1 MQSPFIAF
9 WRRRVRVSLEGVP
22 FWKSF
27 LHRLVPPPDGKAY
40 IVGGWV
46 RDMLM
51 LGRPSRPEIDFSV
64 EGEAVS
70 WGRKIS
76 EALGVP
82 VVSESPFGTSRL
94 DIPHRNISIRVDI
107 ASCRKDHYPIPGGMP
122 VVSPSSI
129 GEDLFRRDFT
139 INAMALLLPFPPGN
153 GLELLDPAGGREDL
167 VHKQLQTLY
176 PESFRD
182 DPARM
187 FRMFRF
193 QERLGFGLS
202 PSVSHAMVDARQKGF
217 LLQASKS
224 RIWEEVRH
232 AVLEEA
238 RKSIVL
244 RWLEEAPWGDWLP
257 SLHPSALRRKR
268 VFAWDRFL
276 RREKYFSPIGKYW
289 PECLLLLA
297 ILYGLP
303 RGECRKAFDVFGVP
317 VKVARTVMNA
327 LFGSRGDDLIA
338 DTGSYRKKKEN
349 RNASFVGLSPQQV
362 FLAAILSGGEL
373 LDWWD
378 NFFDSAETKREPL
391 FLLSGDDLAK
401 EGIFPSPFLG
411 EILREVWQLQEKG
424 ILISKEDAVLWVRQ
438 QKMLPAR
445 LR

>member
-1 MQSPFIAF
+1 M
-9 WRRRVRVSLEGVP
+9 RVFLEGVP
-22 FWKSF
+22 FWESF
-27 LHRLVPPPDGKAY
+27 LQRLVPPPDGKAY

-51 LGRPSRPEIDFSV
+51 LGHPSRPEIDLSV
-64 EGEAVS
+64 EGDAIR
-70 WGRKIS
+70 WGRRIS

-82 VVSESPFGTSRL
+82 VISESPFGTSRVN
-94 DIPHRNISIRVDI
+94 IPHRNISIRVDI

-129 GEDLFRRDFT
+129 REDLFRRDFT
-139 INAMALLLPFPPGN
+139 VNAMALLLPFPPGN
-153 GLELLDPAGGREDL
+153 GLELLDPAGGKADL
-167 VHKQLQTLY
+167 AHKQLQILY

-187 FRMFRF
+187 FRLFRF

-202 PSVSHAMVDARQKGF
+202 PSVSQAMAEARQNSF

-238 RKSIVL
+238 RKSIVM
-244 RWLEEAPWGDWLP
+244 RWLEEAPWGDLLP
-257 SLHPSALRRKR
+257 SLHPSSLRRMR

-276 RREKYFSPIGKYW
+276 RREKYFSSMGKYW

-297 ILYGLP
+297 IFYGLP
-303 RGECRKAFDVFGVP
+303 RGECLKAFDMFGVP

-327 LFGSRGDDLIA
+327 LFGSSGDDLMIK
-338 DTGSYRKKKEN
+338 TGSYRKKRKN
-349 RNASFVGLSPQQV
+349 RNAQFVGLPPQQV

-378 NFFDSAETKREPL
+378 IFFATAETKREPF
-391 FLLSGDDLAK
+391 FLVSGDDLAE
-401 EGIFPSPFLG
+401 EGILPSPFLG
-411 EILREVWQLQEKG
+411 EILREIWQLQETG
-424 ILISKEDAVLWVRQ
+424 ILRSKEDAILWVRQ
-438 QKMLPAR
+438 QKMLTAR

>member
-1 MQSPFIAF
+1 M
-9 WRRRVRVSLEGVP
+9 
-22 FWKSF
+22 
-27 LHRLVPPPDGKAY
+27 
-40 IVGGWV
+40 GGWV

-51 LGRPSRPEIDFSV
+51 LGRPSRPEIDLAV
-64 EGEAVS
+64 EGDAIL

-76 EALGVP
+76 ESLGVP

-94 DIPHRNISIRVDI
+94 HFPHRNISIRVDI
-107 ASCRKDHYPIPGGMP
+107 ASCRKDQYPIPGGMP
-122 VVSPSSI
+122 VVSPSPI

-139 INAMALLLPFPPGN
+139 VNAMALLLPFPPGN
-153 GLELLDPAGGREDL
+153 GLELLDPAGGKEDL
-167 VHKQLQTLY
+167 ARKQLRILY

-202 PSVSHAMVDARQKGF
+202 PSASQSLLEARKKGF

-238 RKSIVL
+238 RKSIAL
-244 RWLEEAPWGDWLP
+244 RWLEEAPWGNLLP
-257 SLHPSALRRKR
+257 SLHPSSLRRKR

-276 RREKYFSPIGKYW
+276 RHEKYFSSMGKYW

-297 ILYGLP
+297 IFYGLP
-303 RGECRKAFDVFGVP
+303 RGECRKAVDVFGVP
-317 VKVARTVMNA
+317 VKVARTVMNT
-327 LFGSRGDDLIA
+327 LFGSEGEDLLA
-338 DTGSYRKKKEN
+338 DTGSNRKKKEN
-349 RNASFVGLSPQQV
+349 RNAPFVGMTPQQV

-378 NFFDSAETKREPL
+378 HFFAIAETKQEPL
-391 FLLSGDDLAK
+391 FLISGDDLAK
-401 EGIFPSPFLG
+401 EGILPSPFLG
-411 EILREVWQLQEKG
+411 EILREVWQLQENG
-424 ILISKEDAVLWVRQ
+424 ILKSKKDTVLWIRQ
-438 QKMLPAR
+438 QKIWPPR
-445 LR
+445 LL

>member
-1 MQSPFIAF
+1 M
-9 WRRRVRVSLEGVP
+9 RVFLGGVP

-51 LGRPSRPEIDFSV
+51 LGRPSRPEIDLSV
-64 EGEAVS
+64 EGDAIL
-70 WGRKIS
+70 WGRRIS
-76 EALGVP
+76 EELGVP

-94 DIPHRNISIRVDI
+94 DLSHRNISIRVDI
-107 ASCRKDHYPIPGGMP
+107 ASCRKDQYPIPGGMP
-122 VVSPSSI
+122 VVSPASI
-129 GEDLFRRDFT
+129 EEDLFRRDFT
-139 INAMALLLPFPPGN
+139 VNAMALLLPFPPGN
-153 GLELLDPAGGREDL
+153 GLELLDPAGGKEDL
-167 VHKQLQTLY
+167 ARKQLRILY

-202 PSVSHAMVDARQKGF
+202 PSVSRALEDAREKGF
-217 LLQASKS
+217 LLQASRS

-232 AVLEEA
+232 AVLEET
-238 RKSIVL
+238 RKSIAL
-244 RWLEEAPWGDWLP
+244 RWLEKALWGGLLP
-257 SLHPSALRRKR
+257 SLHPSSLRRKR
-268 VFAWDRFL
+268 IFAWDRFL
-276 RREKYFSPIGKYW
+276 RHEKYFSAMGKYW

-297 ILYGLP
+297 IFYGLP
-303 RGECRKAFDVFGVP
+303 RGECRKALDVFGVP

-327 LFGSRGDDLIA
+327 LFGSMGDDLMA

-349 RNASFVGLSPQQV
+349 RNATFVGLLPQQV

-378 NFFDSAETKREPL
+378 HFFATAETKREPL
-391 FLLSGDDLAK
+391 FLISGDDLAK
-401 EGIFPSPFLG
+401 EGIFTSPFLG
-411 EILREVWQLQEKG
+411 EMLREIRQLQEKG
-424 ILISKEDAVLWVRQ
+424 ILRSKKDTVSWIHQ
-438 QKMLPAR
+438 QEILPAR

>member
-1 MQSPFIAF
+1 MKVF
-9 WRRRVRVSLEGVP
+9 LEGVP

-46 RDMLM
+46 RDMLT
-51 LGRPSRPEIDFSV
+51 LGRPSRPEIDLSV
-64 EGEAVS
+64 EGDAIS

-82 VVSESPFGTSRL
+82 VQSESPFGTSRV
-94 DIPHRNISIRVDI
+94 DIPHKNISIRVDI
-107 ASCRKDHYPIPGGMP
+107 ASCRKDHYPVSGGMP

-139 INAMALLLPFPPGN
+139 INAMALILTFPPGN
-153 GLELLDPAGGREDL
+153 GLELLDPAGGKADL
-167 VHKQLQTLY
+167 AHKQLRILY

-193 QERLGFGLS
+193 QERMGFGLS
-202 PSVSHAMVDARQKGF
+202 PSVSRAMAEARQKGF
-217 LLQASKS
+217 LLHASKS

-244 RWLEEAPWGDWLP
+244 RWLEEAPWGDLLP
-257 SLHPSALRRKR
+257 SLQPSSLRRKR
-268 VFAWDRFL
+268 IFAWDRFL
-276 RREKYFSPIGKYW
+276 CREKYFSSMGKYW

-297 ILYGLP
+297 IFYGLP
-303 RGECRKAFDVFGVP
+303 RGECLKAFDVFGVP
-317 VKVARTVMNA
+317 SKVARTVMNA
-327 LFGSRGDDLIA
+327 LFGSRGDDLVSN
-338 DTGSYRKKKEN
+338 TGSYRKKRES
-349 RNASFVGLSPQQV
+349 RNAHLVGLSAQKV

-378 NFFDSAETKREPL
+378 IFFATAETRREPL
-391 FLLSGDDLAK
+391 FLVSGDDLAE
-401 EGIFPSPFLG
+401 EGILPSPFLG

-424 ILISKEDAVLWVRQ
+424 ILRSKEDAILWVRQ

-445 LR
+445 LRAIE